1 MSDIVVRIPA
11 PLRSYTEGAATLPG
25 NGGTV
30 GEVLRDVGSRAQGL
44 LDNIL
49 DDRGLVRSFIN
60 VYVDDTNIRSL
71 EGLDSPVSAG
81 TVISIIPAVAGGLV
95 RAKDRRLHELRQRI
109 AELTPHEAYAMG
121 QNGAVL
127 IDIREPDEVTAGSPP
142 GAIRIVRGFLEL
154 QIEDAVQDTATTVA
168 LLCAGGDRSLLAADD
183 LHRLGFNNVYSITG
197 GFARW
202 KIDGLPIETPR
213 TLDDRGRER
222 YSRHILIP
230 EVGEAGQLKL
240 LASRVLLVGAGGLGS
255 PAAFYLAA
263 AGVGTIGLVDDD
275 VVDRSNL
282 QRQILHT
289 DDRVGTPK
297 VTSARDTLLA
307 LNPDVDVRIHET
319 RLDRYNVEDIFAG
332 YDLVIDGTDNFQTR
346 YLVNDA
352 CVKLRLP
359 NVHGSIFRFE
369 GQVSVFWPGHPDTPG
384 PCYRC
389 LYPEPPPPEL
399 APSCAEAGVLGVLPG
414 VIGTL
419 EAVEAIKLLLGRGTP
434 LIGRL
439 LHYDALAS
447 SFRTLRVERDPS
459 CRYCGDGSE
468 EFPGYVDYD
477 QFCSGVTP
485 TRRTA

>member
-11 PLRSYTEGAATLPG
+11 PLRSFTEGAPTLPG

-30 GEVLRDVGSRAQGL
+30 GEVLRDVGSRADGL

-49 DDRGLVRSFIN
+49 DDVGGVRSFIN
-60 VYVDDTNIRSL
+60 VYVGDTNIRSL

-109 AELTPHEAYAMG
+109 PELLPNQAYEMG
-121 QNGAVL
+121 QNGGVL
-127 IDIREPDEVTAGSPP
+127 IDIREPDEVAVGSPP

-154 QIEDAVQDTATTVA
+154 QIEDVVRDTATPVA

-183 LHRLGFNNVYSITG
+183 LHHLGFNNVYSITG

-202 KIDGLPIETPR
+202 KSDGLPIEMPR

-222 YSRHILIP
+222 YSRHMVIP
-230 EVGEAGQLKL
+230 EVGEEGQLRL
-240 LASRVLLVGAGGLGS
+240 LSSRVLLVGAGGLGS

-307 LNPDVDVRIHET
+307 LNPDIDVRIHET
-319 RLDRYNVEDIFAG
+319 RLDRHNVEDIFAG

-369 GQVSVFWPGHPDTPG
+369 GQVSVFWPGHPETPG

-434 LIGRL
+434 LLGRL
-439 LHYDALAS
+439 LLYDALAS
-447 SFRTLRVERDPS
+447 SFNTLRVERDPD
-459 CRYCGDGSE
+459 CRYCGDGIE

-485 TRRTA
+485 SRRSA